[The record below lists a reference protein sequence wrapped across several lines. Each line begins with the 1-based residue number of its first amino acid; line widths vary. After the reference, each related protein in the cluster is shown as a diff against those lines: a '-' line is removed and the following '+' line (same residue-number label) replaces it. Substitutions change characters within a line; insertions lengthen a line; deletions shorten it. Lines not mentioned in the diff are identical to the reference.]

1 MILRVS
7 MVMLLF
13 SVALAAVV
21 PVVVSLS
28 GAGEEQSASQVA
40 SVEPVENEATAQQED
55 DLNPGEHPQ
64 TAKTH
69 GKQRTHRKPPPLA
82 SPPAPPP
89 PEPPPPP
96 APEAPK
102 TLPVAPQ
109 NWPQP
114 SGKEVAATQAPRY
127 YTPPRDSA
135 LSLTV
140 SAIGL
145 YDVPVINSTDPAALD
160 RGVVHFTQTPMP
172 WDQRPQKNV
181 YLAGHRLGWPG
192 TGSRLIFYNLNKLQ
206 KGNWV
211 VLKDGAGDTYDY
223 QVSEVFV
230 VTPDADWAM
239 QPVRGRDMLTLQTC
253 TFPDLKNRLIVRA
266 DRV

>member
-1 MILRVS
+1 MLLRMS
-7 MVMLLF
+7 MAMLLF
-13 SVALAAVV
+13 SVVMAAVG
-21 PVVVSLS
+21 PVAVSLS
-28 GAGEEQSASQVA
+28 SPGEEQSASQVA
-40 SVEPVENEATAQQED
+40 SVEPVENEATAQQEKD
-55 DLNPGEHPQ
+55 ALNPGEHPQ
-64 TAKTH
+64 RVKTH
-69 GKQRTHRKPPPLA
+69 GKQRTHSK
-82 SPPAPPP
+82 
-89 PEPPPPP
+89 PPP
-96 APEAPK
+96 APAPPAPAPPAPEPAPSVPQ

-114 SGKEVAATQAPRY
+114 SGEEVAATQTPRY

-192 TGSRLIFYNLNKLQ
+192 TGSRLVFYNLNRLTKDNL
-206 KGNWV
+206 V
-211 VLKDGAGDTYDY
+211 ILKDGAGDAY
-223 QVSEVFV
+223 QYKVSEVFV

-239 QPVRGRDMLTLQTC
+239 QPVRGRDIVTLQTC